1 MPDQGL
7 HCLVTFTPIKIPPK
21 NLKIEN
27 NFLNLIKLRKSVQLA
42 KIGGVIVDLVLNVLS
57 LPS

>member
-7 HCLVTFTPIKIPPK
+7 HCLVTFIPPQ

-27 NFLNLIKLRKSVQLA
+27 NFLNLVRLRKSVQLA
-42 KIGGVIVDLVLNVLS
+42 LIGGVIVDLVLNVLS
-57 LPS
+57 MPS